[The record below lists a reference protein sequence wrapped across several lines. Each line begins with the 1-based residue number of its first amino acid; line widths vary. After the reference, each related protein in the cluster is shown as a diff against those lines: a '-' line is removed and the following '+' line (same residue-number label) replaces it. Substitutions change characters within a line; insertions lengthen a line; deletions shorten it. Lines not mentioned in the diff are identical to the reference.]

1 MSIKDILQFR
11 QAVSLMDD
19 DFPFTPAFGPASTR
33 SMCVESAEKLFDA
46 LQRETPN
53 TSPLLPF
60 ETLSNIAYDGN
71 GVLMRDK
78 VKALI
83 KLFRPD
89 RKGFLTKLN
98 FVSSIDE
105 VYKDLRLFRAS
116 LDNSSSIDNS
126 FESIINVIFYTV
138 VILCVLMIM
147 GFQMWEPI
155 LSFSAFVFSF
165 AFMFGPGKLSDN
177 PPFLHAM

>member
-33 SMCVESAEKLFDA
+33 SMCVESAEKLFDT

-53 TSPLLPF
+53 TPLLAF

-126 FESIINVIFYTV
+126 FESIINVIFYIV
-138 VILCVLMIM
+138 VI
-147 GFQMWEPI
+147 I
-155 LSFSAFVFSF
+155 L
-165 AFMFGPGKLSDN
+165 LE
-177 PPFLHAM
+177 L